1 MGRRERRRVELAGQ
15 RAGGVTVSR
24 QDEIVLQFDYGQIAE
39 GRRGFVQEMAAGV
52 KGRLGNMARGALEVG
67 AMLNAIRADF
77 PHGTWQPFLMQEYG
91 FTSPRQPQ
99 RWMQAAARLGHR
111 LEEFVGLPDTVL
123 GLLAGATDE
132 VIVQVAEFV
141 ATGRTVGV
149 AEVRLLMG
157 DAAEKRDPPI
167 NSGADG
173 ENRGA
178 GTTGSVDE
186 IAGANVDEV
195 GEKWE
200 EVNDE
205 KQNVDD
211 EVTADT
217 DGADAD
223 AVVVEAEPENG
234 QLVMFVD
241 EPTPDWEALGWWF
254 VQNEAGWHAIHL
266 AQGVATDTC
275 GTRNEVVHKLQ
286 VGAFSAAF
294 LVAQRDGGSTGSP
307 TWVTGWRSGEV
318 AACIA
323 AERRYAVMLPEWV
336 LVKLQVAAEMGGLD
350 EVLTRPG
357 VQVLLGALDQIG
369 T

>member
-132 VIVQVAEFV
+132 VIAQVAEFV
-141 ATGRTVGV
+141 AAGRTVGV

-157 DAAEKRDPPI
+157 DAEEKRGPSI

-211 EVTADT
+211 EATADADGEDA

-223 AVVVEAEPENG
+223 AVVVEA
-234 QLVMFVD
+234 
-241 EPTPDWEALGWWF
+241 PDA
-254 VQNEAGWHAIHL
+254 AGPPAPP
-266 AQGVATDTC
+266 ADAG
-275 GTRNEVVHKLQ
+275 
-286 VGAFSAAF
+286 
-294 LVAQRDGGSTGSP
+294 
-307 TWVTGWRSGEV
+307 
-318 AACIA
+318 
-323 AERRYAVMLPEWV
+323 
-336 LVKLQVAAEMGGLD
+336 
-350 EVLTRPG
+350 
-357 VQVLLGALDQIG
+357 
-369 T
+369 